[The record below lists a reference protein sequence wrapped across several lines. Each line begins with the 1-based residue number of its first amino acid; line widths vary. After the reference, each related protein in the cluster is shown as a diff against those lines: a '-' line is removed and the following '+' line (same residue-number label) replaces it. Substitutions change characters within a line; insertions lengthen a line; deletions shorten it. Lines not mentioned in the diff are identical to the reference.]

1 MSISKTANVTAD
13 APVTVV
19 PTAEQSKTALKV
31 ALEILG
37 KWNCSEQE
45 KIAIL
50 GIGRSTLHKYQS
62 RPETARL
69 SADLLERI
77 SYILN
82 IHQSLRTLFD
92 NPENIYGFVR
102 KQNQHAFFNGAT
114 PMDIMRGGRVA
125 GLYDV
130 FRHIDALRGGQ
141 W

>member
-1 MSISKTANVTAD
+1 MAGSPKTIGVAEA
-13 APVTVV
+13 AALAA
-19 PTAEQSKTALKV
+19 PTAAQGKTALKV

-37 KWNCSEQE
+37 KWRCSEQE
-45 KIAIL
+45 KTAIL

-82 IHQSLRTLFD
+82 IHQALRTLFD

-102 KQNQHAFFNGAT
+102 KPNRHPFFNNAS
-114 PMDIMRGGRVA
+114 PMEIMRGGRVA
-125 GLYDV
+125 GLYEV
-130 FRHIDALRGGQ
+130 FRHLDALRGGQ
-141 W
+141 L

>member
-1 MSISKTANVTAD
+1 MSNPNTTNVIAEASALTA
-13 APVTVV
+13 
-19 PTAEQSKTALKV
+19 PTAEQNKTALKV
-31 ALEILG
+31 ALGILG

-45 KIAIL
+45 KIAML

-102 KQNQHAFFNGAT
+102 KQNQHPFFNGAT

-130 FRHIDALRGGQ
+130 FRHVDALRGGQ